1 MMFQC
6 EKEKQQIIDWK
17 NENKVDDVFR
27 MLFIKQ
33 CNALNDPLPMLFE
46 RISDYTELLLNV
58 SVTDREGIIWHLIHD
73 IPENNFNVTAIG
85 DDGKPVGQV
94 EIIGWFYQYYISEKH
109 ESVVDPLHGK
119 VVEKEDVPAA
129 TQLFTT
135 DWVVRYIIDNSVG
148 RYWIERNPNSSLKNK
163 LKYFVAPKDGNV
175 RFIDEKITPEQLTV
189 LDPCMGS
196 AHFGVYA
203 FDVLEQIYQEC
214 GYSERDATASIVN
227 NNLFGLDIDKRA
239 AQLASFAIT
248 MKAMQYDKRFLKRK
262 IFPHFYE
269 IKESNGV
276 DSNTVDYFANGDER
290 LKRDMQSILHDLQD
304 AKEYGSIIQI
314 NPVSFDALFARFAE
328 IKDISSL
335 GKIDSFETLLPLV
348 QEAKILSDK
357 YAVVATNPPYL
368 NKFDAKLKKYIV
380 DNYADYKGDLFS
392 VFIYRNFGFCEKDG
406 YSGFMT
412 PMVWMFIK
420 TYEPLRN
427 YVLNN
432 KAITTLIQ
440 FEYSAFEEATVP
452 ICSFVLK
459 NGKTNNNGEYFR
471 LSDFTGGMEVQR
483 QKVKEALENRDCGFF
498 YESSQS
504 NFFKIPG
511 SPVAYWASKQVL
523 KDFED
528 NPIIDK
534 VFETRNGMSTT
545 NNNKFLRNWFEC
557 DYTKCGLGQ
566 YSAKT
571 ANESGKKW
579 FRYNKGGEFRRWYGN
594 NQYLVNW
601 YKDGEELKAYVA
613 ERYGSY
619 SKEIRSEDRY
629 FFESITWSGITSS
642 QTGFRF
648 SPKGALFDS
657 GANGLF
663 ASEDIN
669 LKYLLGFLN
678 SKLVIELIGFIN
690 PTINTGSG
698 TVGSLPIIVN
708 NNLNSRCLHTRL
720 CV

>member
-1 MMFQC
+1 MDKTAIKNFAIWARKKLIADSIYKASLLGISEKGIEEPLPQSTNDTQLFDIGMKEPYSITGHEIGQRKKLVEAIQKKEKDLKYKAAFQNVMEEVAYTWFNRLIAIRFMEVNDYMPSHIRVLSSDNPGKTEPDLVTTPFDSDLSFS
-6 EKEKQQIIDWK
+6 EKEKQQIIHWK

-163 LKYFVAPKDGNV
+163 LEYFVAPKDGNI

-214 GYSERDATASIVN
+214 GYSERDAAASIVI

-290 LKRDMQSILHDLQD
+290 LKQDMQSILHDLQD

-314 NPVSFDALFARFAE
+314 NPVNFDALFTRFAE

-392 VFIYRNFGFCEKDG
+392 VFIYRNFGFCEKNG

-412 PMVWMFIK
+412 PNSWLAATLYK
-420 TYEPLRN
+420 KLRD
-427 YVLNN
+427 YIFDN
-432 KAITTLIQ
+432 KKITTLVQ
-440 FEYSAFEEATVP
+440 MANGAFFKEATVD
-452 ICSFVLK
+452 ICSFVLCNQK
-459 NGKTNNNGEYFR
+459 EKENGVYIRLESFPGDMELQRMKTLEGIRNHSNYVYEA
-471 LSDFTGGMEVQR
+471 ST
-483 QKVKEALENRDCGFF
+483 KEFCL
-498 YESSQS
+498 
-504 NFFKIPG
+504 IPG
-511 SPVAYWASKQVL
+511 SPIAFWLSRKGIEAFSVGT
-523 KDFED
+523 
-528 NPIIDK
+528 I
-534 VFETRNGMSTT
+534 
-545 NNNKFLRNWFEC
+545 
-557 DYTKCGLGQ
+557 
-566 YSAKT
+566 T
-571 ANESGKKW
+571 ALQK
-579 FRYNKGGEFRRWYGN
+579 
-594 NQYLVNW
+594 
-601 YKDGEELKAYVA
+601 
-613 ERYGSY
+613 
-619 SKEIRSEDRY
+619 
-629 FFESITWSGITSS
+629 
-642 QTGFRF
+642 
-648 SPKGALFDS
+648 
-657 GANGLF
+657 
-663 ASEDIN
+663 
-669 LKYLLGFLN
+669 
-678 SKLVIELIGFIN
+678 
-690 PTINTGSG
+690 
-698 TVGSLPIIVN
+698 
-708 NNLNSRCLHTRL
+708 
-720 CV
+720 